1 MSRPKSP
8 LSSEHLQKKPGQKR
22 CTPRPHMSK
31 PADRTNIVGLALAG
45 GICAVKQRHDFF
57 LAGLRCVNVIEEFLQ
72 KIRAG
77 W

>member
-1 MSRPKSP
+1 MTFEVPSRRLRK
-8 LSSEHLQKKPGQKR
+8 
-22 CTPRPHMSK
+22 TDAPRGHTCQSQPTE
-31 PADRTNIVGLALAG
+31 RTNIVGLALAG

-72 KIRAG
+72 KIRAE